1 MGCEALADS
10 WARWRDNADIPA
22 SRLSHEQGYHDGAV
36 PERRPAREDLL
47 QADMFHSLA
56 SNLRGWAQ
64 AIVRGADG
72 AVSGEVER
80 LLVTFITWL
89 DGCARE
95 VSGENLATYHWQRS
109 KGNGKG
115 GHYNKHTLSHGG
127 YADDFLCS
135 CLIFSFHL
143 KGATSSAPLKLVLS
157 RAFRCASPTL
167 RMCADRML
175 CRALVPSP
183 ATLVRARFYCDVAWM
198 CILAEKHKLLI
209 ENGGILFGLL
219 DSSPQGGR
227 NWLVSEYTCL
237 NPGVFEQAAEAF
249 EGLVA
254 LADLLRRNFDDT
266 DAILC
271 MRQGRQ
277 TLSNC
282 FSRHILPPVG
292 LGSHHTDTL
301 HKAHSW
307 MHQHR
312 LENSSWATTQK
323 LIERYWTI
331 AVDGGPESHINEIL
345 VPARRLFPY
354 WQDCGREG
362 ACDALD
368 DLRDSADDT
377 TLDTTHIV
385 MVPGTYHWINNIQK
399 RLSAQMPLF
408 ELIRPLLE
416 SACYIMH
423 HAYTRN
429 HFKNSLRGHRASW
442 KEHFES
448 GPKLFEGG
456 REWGVLVTICAWFD
470 ERRRMITDAWPGYI
484 AGGDSASDS
493 DVADL
498 RDREKGTHL
507 TRATEAFESDRFW
520 GMVIVQ
526 AAFSTYL
533 AHINNWMMA
542 CPCHPS
548 QDICE
553 KAGIVHERSSCPM
566 RGRRLPEVACHG
578 LEKYIVSAGDIVSG
592 EVAAALAGCPDSVY
606 VEIMEQFRIGLRFIT
621 AEVRLRVQA
630 HYDLPVKAFA
640 IGHPES
646 ARARAGMAAAM
657 AKFDR
662 GMHGAD
668 HQWCRHLFSNAGLRA
683 SVLAVI
689 HGSEWA
695 EHPELLRERRKAF
708 FASSSEVAVERDH
721 AVVHQYILG
730 AHNHT
735 EAYVSCMLRK
745 HEFVD
750 FVETS
755 SQNLDSYVGCLSKLR
770 SSKSIASFLGLLGH
784 AHIEDPDHVSLQE
797 VREVVYRSDAR
808 TQYAS
813 LPDFL
818 APRPPPPAPP
828 APPPGG
834 PPRGPSGG
842 ASGGPPP
849 ADGPPPPPPPPPPPG
864 GPPRGSSGGAAG
876 GPPPADGSGLGHSF
890 GAGSGGGGG
899 GGDDGDYE
907 DTFLFASHCS
917 LEDLCIRN
925 VRKKLVVQHFLKH
938 ATAEDIFHL
947 RSVRHKPLDDIV
959 KPKLDVPD
967 WLDVGALSA
976 NSIDF
981 ALLAEEFDFGTQ
993 SFSLDE
999 VDELEDKE
1007 PADRTAVPCRARNVQ
1022 GDIFFSITHKFPKK
1036 VLATLDTSWIIAS
1049 VLPVRCFDAGPN
1061 LYCLHTEGGTTGDVL
1076 TWHDIEKNVDSLCY
1090 CRQFGTA
1097 YTTLVPVPGCNAA
1110 AASDAL
1116 GTLYKAGALPGLEGG
1131 RTFDADVA
1139 SDARIPSLRA
1149 LQAAGYVETA
1159 GSAAVSSWRITEA
1172 GQDLITTSPIYA
1184 IGDTVP
1190 KLRHDIPLEQM
1201 TELELWDVLVKRG
1214 WSPRVWFKTRAF
1226 RVHPGFAPP
1235 PVCQETGKP
1244 KEFWIQEGAKEIS
1257 RHYLLALL
1265 RIDEVRVAMLLHFK
1279 GPAYYKDALKAQR
1292 RDVWCNDVD
1301 ELGDFAKASA
1311 TNKKTR
1317 RPRAHRPAGKAENT
1331 KPNIPWGSGFLTW
1344 KENGKMWQATCPR
1357 CYAGHQ
1363 NLANPDTLCR
1373 QARKIRVPGKCRATT
1388 MDEET
1393 TVRALKHWMNSC
1405 TLYGDRLAHQRYK
1418 PEAADLP
1425 TEEEVKKGRLP
1436 EDYNSDD
1443 DPHVVRGSKAVSRKR
1458 VPGERVRAGVARAA
1472 APEHSQSARSSAD
1485 AAPKPV
1491 DRSSDSSSTSTD
1503 SNSSDSSDSSSSD

>member
-1 MGCEALADS
+1 MSLVCVCVLGGCGPPGPRGLRPPGGVCVRACVRACVRVCVCPRGLRPPGGVCVCVVCVCVCVCVCLCVFGSSPFWAKFLSQRPTLCVSRSRRMGDSSDVFSVWICGRPSVTHDKRIEGRRNQAQPGGFDAGDERHIAARADECQTSWFEEFGLDPLIPDDDAVGKILGWILVEYRGAYAGELAPRPPDLKAAMNWQVACGARLVDLRLFHVIESFMLPRPMVIMARNHGLGRPKSLCFDLTESCCETLLDLQARGVAQTFRNINADRGLEKTCSAFQLPCRLAVLIAGGSWSYFVLDRTAKMGCEALADS

-770 SSKSIASFLGLLGH
+770 SWKSIASFLGLLGH

-808 TQYAS
+808 TQYAR
-813 LPDFL
+813 LPHFL

-1007 PADRTAVPCRARNVQ
+1007 PADRTAERRSVQ
-1022 GDIFFSITHKFPKK
+1022 GDIFFR
-1036 VLATLDTSWIIAS
+1036 LRTSS
-1049 VLPVRCFDAGPN
+1049 RRKC
-1061 LYCLHTEGGTTGDVL
+1061 
-1076 TWHDIEKNVDSLCY
+1076 
-1090 CRQFGTA
+1090 
-1097 YTTLVPVPGCNAA
+1097 
-1110 AASDAL
+1110 
-1116 GTLYKAGALPGLEGG
+1116 
-1131 RTFDADVA
+1131 
-1139 SDARIPSLRA
+1139 
-1149 LQAAGYVETA
+1149 
-1159 GSAAVSSWRITEA
+1159 WR
-1172 GQDLITTSPIYA
+1172 
-1184 IGDTVP
+1184 
-1190 KLRHDIPLEQM
+1190 R
-1201 TELELWDVLVKRG
+1201 
-1214 WSPRVWFKTRAF
+1214 
-1226 RVHPGFAPP
+1226 
-1235 PVCQETGKP
+1235 
-1244 KEFWIQEGAKEIS
+1244 WIQ
-1257 RHYLLALL
+1257 
-1265 RIDEVRVAMLLHFK
+1265 
-1279 GPAYYKDALKAQR
+1279 
-1292 RDVWCNDVD
+1292 
-1301 ELGDFAKASA
+1301 
-1311 TNKKTR
+1311 
-1317 RPRAHRPAGKAENT
+1317 AGLS
-1331 KPNIPWGSGFLTW
+1331 PPCF
-1344 KENGKMWQATCPR
+1344 P
-1357 CYAGHQ
+1357 
-1363 NLANPDTLCR
+1363 
-1373 QARKIRVPGKCRATT
+1373 
-1388 MDEET
+1388 
-1393 TVRALKHWMNSC
+1393 
-1405 TLYGDRLAHQRYK
+1405 
-1418 PEAADLP
+1418 
-1425 TEEEVKKGRLP
+1425 
-1436 EDYNSDD
+1436 
-1443 DPHVVRGSKAVSRKR
+1443 
-1458 VPGERVRAGVARAA
+1458 
-1472 APEHSQSARSSAD
+1472 
-1485 AAPKPV
+1485 
-1491 DRSSDSSSTSTD
+1491 
-1503 SNSSDSSDSSSSD
+1503 